1 MGCSMSTSEDS
12 GRSSYLDLLI
22 AVLSQ
27 HEKNMDRIIEKME
40 KLSEDLT
47 KTGKVKMISEK
58 TGVVIKE
65 VDTSLP
71 SPDTL
76 VYMKIRLNRPLNEI
90 LKILEFLKD

>member
-1 MGCSMSTSEDS
+1 MSASEDL

-27 HEKNMDRIIEKME
+27 HEKNMDKIIEKME

-47 KTGKVKMISEK
+47 KTEKIKRISEK

-65 VDTSLP
+65 AE
-71 SPDTL
+71 SPPNGSDTL
-76 VYMKIRLNRPLNEI
+76 VYIKIRLNRPLDEVLQI
-90 LKILEFLKD
+90 LRSLKE

>member
-1 MGCSMSTSEDS
+1 MSTSEDS

-47 KTGKVKMISEK
+47 KTGKVKTASEK
-58 TGVVIKE
+58 TGVVVKE
-65 VDTSLP
+65 VDTLP
-71 SPDTL
+71 TSPDTL
-76 VYMKIRLNRPLNEI
+76 VYMKIRLNRPLDEI
-90 LKILEFLKD
+90 LKILEFLKE